1 MNNLVDIKGED
12 SWKKDINSGA
22 IINVNKK
29 LVQDE
34 LRMVENRKKEKQ
46 EIQDLKSEVKD
57 IKELLNKLVEKLQ

>member
-1 MNNLVDIKGED
+1 MSNLVDIQGED

-57 IKELLNKLVEKLQ
+57 IKELLNKLVDKLQ

>member
-1 MNNLVDIKGED
+1 MSNLVDIQGED

>member
-1 MNNLVDIKGED
+1 MSNLVDIKGED